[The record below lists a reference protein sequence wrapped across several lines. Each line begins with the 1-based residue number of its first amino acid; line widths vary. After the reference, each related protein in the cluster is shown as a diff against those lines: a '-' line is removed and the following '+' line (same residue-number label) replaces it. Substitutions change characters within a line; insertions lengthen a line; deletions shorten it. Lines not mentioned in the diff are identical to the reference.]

1 MARGRKR
8 RMTKLAW
15 SGVAAGSALLAGAA
29 VRATTQQAWKL
40 IEDDDVPDDAARREL
55 PWGQA
60 LAWAIGTGALAA
72 AARLFA
78 ERGAAKAWTRV
89 TGRRPPRK

>member
-1 MARGRKR
+1 
-8 RMTKLAW
+8 MTKLAW

-29 VRATTQQAWKL
+29 VRAVAQQAWKRF
-40 IEDDDVPDDAARREL
+40 EDEDVPDDTARSDL

-60 LAWAIGTGALAA
+60 LAWALGTGALAA
-72 AARLFA
+72 AARLMA
-78 ERGAAKAWTRV
+78 ERGAARAWTRM

>member
-8 RMTKLAW
+8 RTTKLAW

-29 VRATTQQAWKL
+29 VRAATQQAWKL
-40 IEDDDVPDDAARREL
+40 VEDDDVPDDAARHEL

-72 AARLFA
+72 AARLLA
-78 ERGAAKAWTRV
+78 ERGAATAWTRV
-89 TGRRPPRK
+89 TGKRPPRK

>member
-1 MARGRKR
+1 
-8 RMTKLAW
+8 MTRLAW

-29 VRATTQQAWKL
+29 VRSATQQAWKRF
-40 IEDDDVPDDAARREL
+40 EDDEVPDDAARADL

-72 AARLFA
+72 AARLLA
-78 ERGAAKAWTRV
+78 ERGAATAWTRV
-89 TGRRPPRK
+89 TGKRPPRK